1 MNPAAQQHRP
11 PRQYFNRQLAPA
23 APLPAGCGLP
33 QDRHA
38 RIAARRSFVELKQQ
52 FMAAIESI
60 NSPRGPW
67 LRNQVR
73 QAQEP
78 VDLWLLRGAVFDEL
92 ARQDDYGQRTR
103 DDLNRVL
110 DSVFPDDGQALPY
123 GLRP

>member
-1 MNPAAQQHRP
+1 MSLTAHLLRP
-11 PRQYFNRQLAPA
+11 PRQFFNHQIAPTAPPLAGA
-23 APLPAGCGLP
+23 GLP
-33 QDRHA
+33 QDRNA

-60 NSPRGPW
+60 DSVRGPW
-67 LRNQVR
+67 LRHQTR

-78 VDLWLLRGAVFDEL
+78 IDLWLLRGAVFEEL
-92 ARQDDYGQRTR
+92 TQQDDYGQRTR
-103 DDLNRVL
+103 DDLTRVL